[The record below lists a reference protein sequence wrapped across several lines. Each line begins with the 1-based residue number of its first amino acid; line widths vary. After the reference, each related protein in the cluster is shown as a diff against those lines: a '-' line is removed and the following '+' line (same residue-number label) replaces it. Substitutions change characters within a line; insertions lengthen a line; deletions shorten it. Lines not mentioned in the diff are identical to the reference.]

1 MIIPFNTDAPL
12 YHRPIATIGLIA
24 VNTIVFVATANHPN
38 IEPWLL
44 AFGQGL
50 QPVQWI
56 TSVFLH
62 NGVIHLLGNMVF
74 LWVFGLVIEGKLG
87 WWKFLLVYLGL
98 GAAES
103 AAVQIFMLDGDGYAL
118 GAAGAIFGLMA
129 MALIWAPNNE
139 VQCVGIWFVFGR
151 FFEVPILCFAAFYV
165 GMEILLMLLSG
176 FEMNKS
182 MLHLA
187 GAVPGFG
194 LGIAMLKLGLV
205 DCEHWDIFAVL
216 AGRQGETAEP
226 KTSPKEKVAIEQD
239 HQARLS
245 TALALFN
252 THLAE
257 GRATEAASLHER
269 LSQRLGGDWSPSQEQ
284 LLSLIKALH
293 QQELWSLSVG
303 PMNDFLRASTDPA
316 TRMRL
321 KLAQILLVHENRPGR
336 ALRVLE
342 KIPAAGLPANLEE
355 LRVRLARRA
364 EKQLAEGELELSE
377 EEC

>member
-12 YHRPIATIGLIA
+12 YHRPFATIGLIA
-24 VNTIVFVATANHPN
+24 ANTIVFVATLNHPN

-50 QPVQWI
+50 QPVQWV
-56 TSVFLH
+56 TSLFLH
-62 NGVIHLLGNMVF
+62 EGLGHLLGNMLF

-87 WWKFLLVYLGL
+87 WWKFLVVYLGL
-98 GAAES
+98 GAFES
-103 AAVQIFMLDGDGYAL
+103 AVTQTFMLDGDGYAL
-118 GAAGAIFGLMA
+118 GASGAIFGLLA
-129 MALIWAPNNE
+129 MSLIWAPSNE
-139 VQCVGIWFVFGR
+139 VHCVGFWGIYGK
-151 FFEVPILCFAAFYV
+151 FFEVPILWFAAFYV
-165 GMEILLMLLSG
+165 GMEIFVVWLSDFQYSG
-176 FEMNKS
+176 S
-182 MLHLA
+182 MSHLG
-187 GAVPGFG
+187 GALPGFA

-216 AGRQGETAEP
+216 AGRQGEAAEP